1 MAGEI
6 GSAAGTSATAAPIGA
21 AGRTSIAAVSQTACR
36 PGLVSV
42 RVPAKLNLQLLVGPL
57 RADGYHEI
65 ATVFHA
71 LELFDVLSAAPAE
84 SLQVSMRGAESAGLP
99 TGRANLA
106 WRAAELLAQHA
117 GVPARVQLTIDKHI
131 PVAGGLAGGS
141 ADAAAALL
149 ACDRLWGLGLPA
161 GELLA
166 LAGRLGSDVAFALV
180 GGSAVGAGRGER
192 LRPVEG
198 GARFHWVL
206 AVSHDGLSTP
216 AVYAELDRQRGPE
229 LARTAPDPA
238 DALASS
244 GLVEAVVSGDPELL
258 AGRLVNDLQPAAITL
273 APYLADT
280 LAAGRKCGALAGIV
294 SGSGPTCAFLAR
306 DQAHAAELA
315 RELAASGACRKTYPV
330 AGGSARAT
338 VVA

>member
-1 MAGEI
+1 MPV
-6 GSAAGTSATAAPIGA
+6 GTGWA
-21 AGRTSIAAVSQTACR
+21 RTSIAAVSQTA
-36 PGLVSV
+36 GEVSVVSV
-42 RVPAKLNLQLLVGPL
+42 RVPAKINLQLLVGPL
-57 RADGYHEI
+57 RADGYHEVG
-65 ATVFHA
+65 TVFHA
-71 LELFDVLSAAPAE
+71 LDLFDVLTAAPADT
-84 SLQVSMRGAESAGLP
+84 LALRVRGTEGAGLP
-99 TGRANLA
+99 LDRGNLA
-106 WRAAELLAQHA
+106 WRAAELLAGHA
-117 GVPARVQLTIDKHI
+117 GVPARVELTIDKRI

-161 GELLA
+161 DELAA
-166 LAGRLGSDVAFALV
+166 LAGRLGSDVAFGLI

-192 LRPVEG
+192 LRPIEG
-198 GARFHWVL
+198 GGRFSWVL
-206 AVSHDGLSTP
+206 AVSHGGLSTP

-238 DALASS
+238 AALAAS
-244 GLVEAVVSGDPELL
+244 GLVEAVASGNPELL

-273 APYLADT
+273 APYLATT
-280 LAAGRKCGALAGIV
+280 LAAGKECGALAGIV

-315 RELAASGACRKTYPV
+315 QALADSGACRQAHPV

-338 VVA
+338 VLA